1 MHILY
6 VTSGKLLQAHE
17 LILHSAFKHMTA
29 YNSAISL
36 WGTRPTDTL
45 SYEQHK
51 HALENPQQSTNNRIK
66 LETILTP
73 IRVPWINECWN
84 IHTMEYDKALRIL
97 IPCDNMKESYKHH
110 TEWKNTDKK
119 KKEREYML
127 YVSIDI
133 KYKMGTAHLCCWSQ
147 ISFAG
152 RNSSIW
158 KGAGLGEEHKFGG
171 VWEPLG
177 C

>member
-1 MHILY
+1 MHSLY
-6 VTSGKLLQAHE
+6 VTSGELLQAHK

-45 SYEQHK
+45 SYEHHR

-66 LETILTP
+66 LETILMP

-119 KKEREYML
+119 KRVHVVCFHWYKVQNGHSSSML
-127 YVSIDI
+127 LKSDF
-133 KYKMGTAHLCCWSQ
+133 LC
-147 ISFAG
+147 
-152 RNSSIW
+152 IW

-171 VWEPLG
+171 VWEPLR